1 MKESRK
7 TISGVNAGSMADIA
21 FLLLIFFLVTTTF
34 PEDQG
39 IESVMPRPCPEG
51 VDCTA
56 ELHEKNIFTIK
67 LNRNNELMA
76 NNELIDI
83 DELRENIK
91 AFVDNNGD
99 TTCEYCHGEKD
110 ISLSDNPKKAVIA
123 IHTDREAKYDNYIEV
138 QNELVGAYYELR
150 QELCKM
156 KFNKNVDELTEEEV
170 LVLQES
176 YPFRITEADL
186 NQ

>member
-1 MKESRK
+1 MKMSRK

-39 IESVMPRPCPEG
+39 IKSALPRPCPEG
-51 VDCTA
+51 VDCSS
-56 ELHEKNIFTIK
+56 ELKQKNVFIIR

-76 NNELIDI
+76 NNEMIVI
-83 DELRENIK
+83 DELRDSVK
-91 AFVDNNGD
+91 AFIDNNGD
-99 TTCEYCHGEKD
+99 QSCEYCNGMKD
-110 ISLSDNPKKAVIA
+110 ETQSDNPLKAVIT
-123 IHTDREAKYDNYIEV
+123 IHTDREATYDDYIGV

-150 QELCKM
+150 KELCKTM
-156 KFNKNVDELTEEEV
+156 FNKQIDQLTDEELII
-170 LVLQES
+170 LKES
-176 YPFRITEADL
+176 YPFRISEAAL